1 MYCLYDDCPTDPGS
15 GPGLCEGVDTSTEV
29 RGCVRPDSILRDEVI
44 NVTDFTGASV
54 GDCTRRCREL
64 EGEGFG
70 LTRSGQNVECIH
82 LLFPF
87 VIQYSQESWC
97 PM

>member
-1 MYCLYDDCPTDPGS
+1 MFLCSVYCLYDDCPTDPGS
-15 GPGLCEGVDTSTEV
+15 GPGLCEGVGTSTEV
-29 RGCVRPDSILRDEVI
+29 RGCVRPDTILRDEVI
-44 NVTDFTGASV
+44 NVTDFTGASA

-82 LLFPF
+82 L
-87 VIQYSQESWC
+87 
-97 PM
+97 